1 MFSRILVKEKAKVQI
16 KGKRK
21 FMLIDLY
28 FCWTLLFVLSIVIS
42 LLIEPKIKNTTV
54 VIVIIFVIL
63 VMLLSFF
70 VERRTKK
77 TVKYAKNE
85 DAFLILIDESESY
98 TFITKHLVACCIIG
112 VGLLL
117 FIFPGV
123 YLAYRLMFVKQIA
136 VDKPKLGIVDTIKY
150 SFELT
155 KGIEFDL
162 FILDLSF
169 AWRYIIIICT
179 FGIAMILLA
188 PYILVTKAVLY
199 DQLSTE
205 PLY

>member
-1 MFSRILVKEKAKVQI
+1 MFSRILVKEKAKVQ
-16 KGKRK
+16 KRSNTK
-21 FMLIDLY
+21 FMLVDLC
-28 FCWTLLFVLSIVIS
+28 FCWILLFALFIAICLLTEPEVINVTLTISIVAIFIIMIS
-42 LLIEPKIKNTTV
+42 CFVAKIIN
-54 VIVIIFVIL
+54 
-63 VMLLSFF
+63 
-70 VERRTKK
+70 K
-77 TVKYAKNE
+77 TVKYAKDE
-85 DAFLILIDESESY
+85 DAFLLSIDALTSFTFTMKY
-98 TFITKHLVACCIIG
+98 TVACCIIG
-112 VGLLL
+112 LGLLL

-179 FGIAMILLA
+179 FGVAMILLA

-199 DQLSTE
+199 DQLSKE
-205 PLY
+205 PLC